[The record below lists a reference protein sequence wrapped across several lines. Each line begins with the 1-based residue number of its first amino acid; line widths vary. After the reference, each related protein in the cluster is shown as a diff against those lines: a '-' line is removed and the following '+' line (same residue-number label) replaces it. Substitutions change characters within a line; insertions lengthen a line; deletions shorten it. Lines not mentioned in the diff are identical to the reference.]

1 MNTLY
6 KFSDLRNS
14 LILGV
19 LIAFF
24 TLFVI
29 NNLEDEITIPDFLSY
44 SKWIVFFIIPV
55 LLTLWTYLTFNVGTR
70 WPFFFQFGKFV
81 IIGAS
86 NTALDFGILNL
97 LMFITGIESGLL
109 FSIFKAVSFV
119 IALINSFLWNKYWT
133 FQDLQNKELGK
144 QFIRFVSISVVAF
157 FINVSIASYI
167 VNVLGPT
174 VDISPRLWANIGAF
188 ASLIITI
195 VWNFFGYKFIVFR

>member
-29 NNLEDEITIPDFLSY
+29 NNLEDEITIPDFLND
-44 SKWIVFFIIPV
+44 SKWIVLFIIPV

-70 WPFFFQFGKFV
+70 WPLFFQFGKFV

-119 IALINSFLWNKYWT
+119 FALINSFLWNKYWT